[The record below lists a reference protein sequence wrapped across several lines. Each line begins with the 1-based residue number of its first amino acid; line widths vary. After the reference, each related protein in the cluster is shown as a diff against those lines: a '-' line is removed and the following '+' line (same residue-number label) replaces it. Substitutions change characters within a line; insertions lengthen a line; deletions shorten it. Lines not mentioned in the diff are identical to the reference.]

1 MELFVIGLSH
11 RTAPVAVRERLA
23 IVPAEMESYLKRT
36 AALAGMREVVIL
48 STCNRV
54 EIYGAFS
61 DCDEAVANVRALLA
75 EQLTAGRRPQPE
87 NEGED
92 EKDEM
97 DPTAMLGRHVYAR
110 VRREA
115 LHHLFRVSASL
126 DSLVIGEPQILGQIK
141 EAYELA
147 ARVGTAGPLLG
158 SVFPRAFRV
167 ARKVRRDTGIA
178 AQRVS
183 VSSVAVDL
191 ARKVWGGFAGRRVL
205 IVGAGKMADLAAR
218 VLAREGAS
226 LAVTN
231 RTAARA
237 EELAR
242 RLGATVEPW
251 ADLAGAV
258 VRSDIVISSTGAR
271 EPILHKRLLKDL
283 QRTRRNR
290 QLVLIDI
297 AVPRDIEPSVAE
309 LDDVYLFDIDDL
321 QKVVAD
327 NLDDRRQEGDRAEAL
342 VEEELARFIASDRS
356 RAAGPTIAALR
367 ARAETVARAE
377 VERVLATFPAADE
390 RTTRSFRGLA
400 DAIVAKLLHAPC
412 VALKKDASDS
422 DGVNLVE
429 AVHRLFGL
437 PPLQALGGDRGGDR
451 EDEPAAGEAD
461 RVDDDAAP
469 GRKPKKASS
478 T

>member
-23 IVPAEMESYLKRT
+23 IVPGELEAYLRRT
-36 AALAGMREVVIL
+36 AALAGMREAVII

-54 EIYGAFS
+54 EIYGVFS
-61 DCDEAVANVRALLA
+61 DEEEAVTSVRAQLA
-75 EQLTAGRRPQPE
+75 QQLGGA
-87 NEGED
+87 ED
-92 EKDEM
+92 SE
-97 DPTAMLGRHVYAR
+97 THATLGRHLYAR

-147 ARVGTAGPLLG
+147 AKVGTAGPLLG

-178 AQRVS
+178 EQKVS

-191 ARKVWGGFAGRRVL
+191 ARKVWGGFEGRRVL

-218 VLAREGAS
+218 VLAREGAT
-226 LAVTN
+226 LAVAN
-231 RTAARA
+231 RTPARA
-237 EELAR
+237 QELAG
-242 RLGATVEPW
+242 RLGAVVEPW
-251 ADLAGAV
+251 EQLAAAV

-271 EPILHKRLLKDL
+271 EPVLHKRMVADL
-283 QRTRRNR
+283 QRTRRHR

-297 AVPRDIEPSVAE
+297 AVPRDIDPSVGE
-309 LDDVYLFDIDDL
+309 LDDVFLYDIDDL

-327 NLDDRRQEGDRAEAL
+327 NLEDRRQEANRAEAL
-342 VEEELARFIASDRS
+342 IEEEVARFLAGARG

-367 ARAETVARAE
+367 ARFEAVARAE
-377 VERVLATFPAADE
+377 IDRVQGTVPGADE
-390 RTTRSFRGLA
+390 RLHRALRALA
-400 DAIVAKLLHAPC
+400 DGLLAKLLHSPM
-412 VALKKDASDS
+412 VALKKDAGV
-422 DGVNLVE
+422 DGEGNLVE
-429 AVHRLFGL
+429 AVHKLFGL
-437 PPLQALGGDRGGDR
+437 APLQTVADDSDKDAGSEGD
-451 EDEPAAGEAD
+451 PADKGQK
-461 RVDDDAAP
+461 V
-469 GRKPKKASS
+469 SS
-478 T
+478 P

>member
-11 RTAPVAVRERLA
+11 RTAPVSVRERLA
-23 IVPAEMESYLKRT
+23 IVPGEIENTLKRV
-36 AALAGMREVVIL
+36 AGLPGVREVVIV

-61 DCDEAVANVRALLA
+61 DCDEGVANVRALLT
-75 EQLTAGRRPQPE
+75 EQLEAGRHQD
-87 NEGED
+87 G
-92 EKDEM
+92 
-97 DPTAMLGRHVYAR
+97 DPDPAVILGKHVYTR

-126 DSLVIGEPQILGQIK
+126 DSLVIGEPQILGQVK

-147 ARVGTAGPLLG
+147 ARVGAAGPVLG
-158 SVFPRAFRV
+158 SVFPRAFRA
-167 ARKVRRDTGIA
+167 ARKVRRDTGMA
-178 AQRVS
+178 TQRVS

-205 IVGAGKMADLAAR
+205 VIGAGKMADLAAR
-218 VLAREGAS
+218 VLAREGAT

-231 RTAARA
+231 RTPARA
-237 EELAR
+237 QELAQ
-242 RLGATVEPW
+242 RLSATVEPW
-251 ADLAGAV
+251 EDLAGAV

-327 NLDDRRQEGDRAEAL
+327 NLEDRRQEGDRAEAM
-342 VEEELARFIASDRS
+342 VEEELGRFIASDRG

-367 ARAETVARAE
+367 ARVEAIAKGELERALAGVVAG
-377 VERVLATFPAADE
+377 DE
-390 RTTRSFRGLA
+390 RLARSLRALA
-400 DAIVAKLLHAPC
+400 DAIAAKVLHAPC
-412 VALKKDASDS
+412 VAIKKDASDS

-429 AVHRLFGL
+429 AAHRMFGL
-437 PPLQALGGDRGGDR
+437 SPLQALGAD
-451 EDEPAAGEAD
+451 PAAESEERADKPPAKGET
-461 RVDDDAAP
+461 
-469 GRKPKKASS
+469 KKKAS

>member
-23 IVPAEMESYLKRT
+23 IVPGEIETILKRV
-36 AALAGMREVVIL
+36 AALAGLREVVIL

-54 EIYGAFS
+54 EIYSAFS
-61 DCDEAVANVRALLA
+61 DCDEGVAGVRALLT
-75 EQLTAGRRPQPE
+75 EQLLANQRGL
-87 NEGED
+87 D
-92 EKDEM
+92 ELE
-97 DPTAMLGRHVYAR
+97 PAAILGKHVYTR

-147 ARVGTAGPLLG
+147 AKVGTAGPLLG

-191 ARKVWGGFAGRRVL
+191 ARKVWGGFEGRRVL
-205 IVGAGKMADLAAR
+205 VIGAGKMADLAAR
-218 VLAREGAS
+218 VLAREGAT

-251 ADLAGAV
+251 SDLAGAV

-271 EPILHKRLLKDL
+271 EPVLRKRLLKDL

-297 AVPRDIEPSVAE
+297 AVPRDIEPAVAE

-327 NLDDRRQEGDRAEAL
+327 NLEDRRQEADRAEAML
-342 VEEELARFIASDRS
+342 EEEVGRFIASDRG

-367 ARAETVARAE
+367 ARVDTIARAE
-377 VERVLATFPAADE
+377 LERQLAALSGADE
-390 RTTRSFRGLA
+390 RTTRALRALA
-400 DAIVAKLLHAPC
+400 EGIAAKVLHAPC
-412 VALKKDASDS
+412 VAIKKDASDS

-429 AVHRLFGL
+429 AAHRMFGL
-437 PPLQALGGDRGGDR
+437 QPLQALRGDSAPEPEDGEKDSDDGG
-451 EDEPAAGEAD
+451 ATT
-461 RVDDDAAP
+461 
-469 GRKPKKASS
+469 KKGSKS
-478 T
+478 